1 MNQEINVNQN
11 LLSARR
17 VWGLPLGALA
27 LAALLWFS
35 GWNAPVFLW
44 LHEHLLPL
52 GGFLWAN
59 LTMLGDSAVT
69 CLLLVVYVRRR
80 PDLLWAA
87 VIAGVLSYAVSHSLK
102 PLIDEAR
109 PPAVLDIVVV
119 GPRLLHSSFPSGHT
133 TTIFV
138 WAGLL
143 LLGGGVSHRLG
154 RVAVLGLAALV
165 GLSRIGV
172 GVHWPVDVLS
182 GAALGWLSAA
192 AGLAIAAR
200 WPWGARGYGRLLPIG
215 LLLLMAAYNLFWHR
229 TGFTG
234 VWLTQQGITL
244 AALVWGVI
252 ELRAGCLQQSLCRK
266 G

>member
-1 MNQEINVNQN
+1 MNQDRDVNHH
-11 LLSARR
+11 SGTARL
-17 VWGLPLGALA
+17 VWGLPLVALA
-27 LAALLWFS
+27 LAALLWLT
-35 GWNAPVFLW
+35 GWNRPVFLW
-44 LHEHLLPL
+44 LHEHLLLL
-52 GGFLWAN
+52 GGVLWAN
-59 LTMLGDSAVT
+59 LTMLGDTAVT
-69 CLLLVVYVRRR
+69 PLLLVFYIRRR
-80 PDLLWAA
+80 PGLLWAA

-102 PLIDEAR
+102 PLINEAR

-143 LLGGGVSHRLG
+143 LLGGGLSHRLG
-154 RVAVLGLAALV
+154 RFFVLLLAVLV

-172 GVHWPVDVLS
+172 GVHWPVDVLA

-192 AGLAIAAR
+192 AGLALASR
-200 WPWGARGYGRLLPIG
+200 WPWGANGPGRLLPIG
-215 LLLLMAAYNLFWHR
+215 LLLLMAAYSLLWHR

-234 VWLTQQGITL
+234 VWLTQQGVTL
-244 AALVWGVI
+244 AALAWGI
-252 ELRAGCLQQSLCRK
+252 SELCGGCPWKRFCRK